1 MVRWCMEEEV
11 DEVEKE
17 EKEEL
22 GVEDKY
28 KEEEEEIN
36 AIEDNGPLLDA
47 RLLWDSL

>member
-11 DEVEKE
+11 DEVEE
-17 EKEEL
+17 GEEL
-22 GVEDKY
+22 GDEDKY
-28 KEEEEEIN
+28 KEEEEKEEIN